1 MDACKY
7 LYPVDNF
14 QTMMFEWYIGVS
26 LWWTQFKANFVYYME
41 YYIPI
46 KDVTIVK
53 KVIEIGT
60 AVQKLINSK
69 VNDV

>member
-1 MDACKY
+1 
-7 LYPVDNF
+7 
-14 QTMMFEWYIGVS
+14 
-26 LWWTQFKANFVYYME
+26 ME

-60 AVQKLINSK
+60 AVHKLINSK